1 MSASS
6 DSMAA
11 GMEADR
17 LVHTLVDERTGHLA
31 FKLFAFADNSHF
43 DHVQR
48 HNYYTVLWV
57 TQGNGRLRVDTRAH
71 DFHDGQ
77 MMCFT
82 PYQPYMLSTD
92 EPMSGIALHFH
103 SDLYCIHKHQ
113 HEVACNGVLFN
124 DLYDPPL
131 FTVDAATET
140 ELRTLLDHMRDELVN
155 ASLARTE
162 LLVSYL
168 KIFLIK
174 ASRMKLHQCP
184 GVASVK
190 PDGDTPATIAHLKS
204 AIEEH
209 YRTKHAPGEYAG
221 LLHITPKSLSK
232 LVKQHF
238 NRTPTDLI
246 AERIMIEAKRELY
259 LSDKSVKVIAH
270 ELGFDDAYY
279 FSRFFKRNAE
289 ISPELYR
296 KHVGFAK
303 G

>member
-1 MSASS
+1 MVSLM
-6 DSMAA
+6 D
-11 GMEADR
+11 GDR

-31 FKLFAFADNSHF
+31 FKLYGFADNSHF

-57 TQGNGRLRVDTRAH
+57 AQGRGRLRVDTSAH
-71 DFHDGQ
+71 DFHDGH

-82 PYQPYMLSTD
+82 PYQPFMLSAD
-92 EPMSGIALHFH
+92 APVNGIALHFH

-131 FTVDAATET
+131 FTVDAATGT
-140 ELRTLLDHMRDELVN
+140 ELRTLVDQMHDELVN
-155 ASLARTE
+155 TSLARTE

-184 GVASVK
+184 GVDPAE
-190 PDGDTPATIAHLKS
+190 PDGDVPMTIAHLKS

-209 YRTKHAPGEYAG
+209 YRTKHAPGDYAI

-289 ISPELYR
+289 VSPELYR